1 MWELLMKELVNSFK
15 SVFKTGDVKQ
25 FIMELSSNGVVRYIF
40 FGVLSTLVN
49 FGIFHVLHKWMA
61 WSVFSANLTSIC
73 CAVLF
78 AYVVNARFVFHSQ
91 ANTLRDV
98 AQEMVKFVGARMST
112 LLLEL
117 FGVSFLV
124 DTLGSDATVAKIGIN
139 VIVLVANYIF
149 SAFIFK
155 KKSDEVI

>member
-1 MWELLMKELVNSFK
+1 MKELKEIIHTFLKNKNIKQLIVSLYGNA
-15 SVFKTGDVKQ
+15 VVK
-25 FIMELSSNGVVRYIF
+25 YIF

-49 FGIFHVLHKWMA
+49 FGIFYVLHKMIGWE
-61 WSVFSANLTSIC
+61 VFPANLTSIS

-78 AYVVNARFVFHSQ
+78 AYVVNARFVFESK
-91 ANTLRDV
+91 TTGFIPIL
-98 AQEMVKFVGARMST
+98 QEMGKFIGARLST

-124 DTLGSDATVAKIGIN
+124 DTLHSDATISKIGIN
-139 VIVLVANYIF
+139 VIVLIANYVF

-155 KKSDEVI
+155 KR